1 MNALESVIGDQQHQR
16 NLNAFGPNIR
26 RRQTRPAEV
35 FSWGYQALTQT
46 KFCRKC
52 AQNKFSLEFCGK
64 SKKNDG
70 VLTPATNAFRMY
82 GQQCSGGKPENMPI
96 AIYSVC
102 KRGERAGDAAASENN
117 SITFRL

>member
-35 FSWGYQALTQT
+35 FSWGYQALSQT

-52 AQNKFSLEFCGK
+52 AQNNSAL
-64 SKKNDG
+64 NYG
-70 VLTPATNAFRMY
+70 VLTPGTNAFRMY